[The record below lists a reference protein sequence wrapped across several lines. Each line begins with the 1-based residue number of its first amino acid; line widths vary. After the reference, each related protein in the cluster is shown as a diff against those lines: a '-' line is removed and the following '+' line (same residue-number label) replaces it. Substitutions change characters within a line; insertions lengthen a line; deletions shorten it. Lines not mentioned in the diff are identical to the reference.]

1 MSVDT
6 VKSYFSRYHMDDKI
20 IELKD
25 SSATVELAAQALG
38 CEPKRIAKTLS
49 FTVSDQFILIVMAG
63 DAKIDNKKF
72 KDEFHEKAKMI
83 PAEEVEHDIGHA
95 PGGVCPF
102 AVNDGIKVYLDT
114 SLKRFETVFPAAGSS
129 NSAIKLS
136 LPELEH
142 YSNSIKWIDV
152 CKI

>member
-6 VKSYFSRYHMDDKI
+6 VKSYFSKYHMDDKI

-63 DAKIDNKKF
+63 NAKIDNKKF

-83 PAEEVEHDIGHA
+83 PAEEVEHAIGHA